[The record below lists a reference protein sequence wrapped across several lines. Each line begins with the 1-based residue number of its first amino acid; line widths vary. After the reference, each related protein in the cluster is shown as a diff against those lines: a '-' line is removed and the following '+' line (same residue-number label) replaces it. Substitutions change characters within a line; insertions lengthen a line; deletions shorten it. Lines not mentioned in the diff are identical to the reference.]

1 MPLVLSIL
9 AATFSIGGNIL
20 IAFKNKLGWCAW
32 CVGNVLWCWESFIDS
47 LNIPLIV
54 MNAVYFAIN
63 LAAYHEWTK
72 NKVAHKAIDKEL

>member
-1 MPLVLSIL
+1 MPLILSIL

-32 CVGNVLWCWESFIDS
+32 CVGNLLWIWESMIDS

-54 MNAVYFAIN
+54 MNTVYFAIN
-63 LAAYHEWTK
+63 SFSFHYWR
-72 NKVAHKAIDKEL
+72 KEEKKKT